1 MTDSDYKTPKE
12 RIGDDFRK
20 SLDASSSVFSQ
31 SKSNAHNG
39 CDIQRSRCTR
49 SGRGTFP
56 ENVQKEPSLAMIYS
70 PCQAFEDIYD
80 VCTALNSG
88 TLFASLEFPFEAAR
102 CATCRRTG
110 GR

>member
-20 SLDASSSVFSQ
+20 SLDDSTPVFSQ
-31 SKSNAHNG
+31 SKNTVHNA
-39 CDIQRSRCTR
+39 CDMQKSRCAR
-49 SGRGTFP
+49 CGRGTFP

-70 PCQAFEDIYD
+70 PCQAFEDIND
-80 VCTALNSG
+80 TCTALNSG